1 MSSKTRV
8 DRPDTCACVC
18 MSVGVYLNFDS
29 MQCHDETRVWA
40 DNARNKRDFFRKS
53 FCAPEQ
59 PAKATP
65 LLQYNQKRETYLLVL
80 LPYMCVSLNGHV
92 FTFFGSSE
100 HTSAPYRVVF
110 NEKVPGIHRIV
121 ITWPCDTKTCGY
133 AVYVLRSM
141 GKIA

>member
-29 MQCHDETRVWA
+29 MQCHDEKRVWA
-40 DNARNKRDFFRKS
+40 DNARNKRDFFRRS

-92 FTFFGSSE
+92 FTFFG
-100 HTSAPYRVVF
+100 
-110 NEKVPGIHRIV
+110 V
-121 ITWPCDTKTCGY
+121 I
-133 AVYVLRSM
+133 
-141 GKIA
+141 